1 MSTVKFRTGSSSSL
15 ASMTPDEDTIYFV
28 SDTQTIYK
36 GSTPYIPTTLTES
49 ISSLGERVT
58 TLENGGTSADT
69 SDATAI
75 ASDILSGKTA
85 YVASG
90 KVTGTLEQVNLYY
103 GTSDPD
109 ATLGSDG
116 DVYIKLA

>member
-1 MSTVKFRTGSSSSL
+1 
-15 ASMTPDEDTIYFV
+15 MTPDEDTIYFV

-49 ISSLGERVT
+49 INSLGERVT